1 MSEKRDTPKSG
12 REDLAKSSQPP
23 NDLVTVFNR
32 IETLEKRVPYWEF
45 MRQGL
50 NNLNTP
56 KSGREL
62 SIIIQSMQKEI
73 DERNEVIDQ
82 LRNDIKR
89 VEKLLESHGIK
100 RT

>member
-1 MSEKRDTPKSG
+1 MSD
-12 REDLAKSSQPP
+12 
-23 NDLVTVFNR
+23 
-32 IETLEKRVPYWEF
+32 KRVPYWEF

-89 VEKLLESHGIK
+89 VEELLETHGIK